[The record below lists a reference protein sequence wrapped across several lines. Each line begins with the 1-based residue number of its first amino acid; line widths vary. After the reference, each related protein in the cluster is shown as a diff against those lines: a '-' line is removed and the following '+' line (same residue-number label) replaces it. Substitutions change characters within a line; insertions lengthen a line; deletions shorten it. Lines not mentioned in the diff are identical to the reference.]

1 MHIVLPRS
9 SPIFSLCLS
18 VNVVILV
25 LLAVAFLIIVERN
38 LLNLSEFFYKERPG
52 MFTVMECIA
61 LKWDLGNSFANPVF
75 SIQMQMLFSPLSRS
89 CPQI

>member
-1 MHIVLPRS
+1 MQIVLPRS
-9 SPIFSLCLS
+9 SPICSLCLS

-38 LLNLSEFFYKERPG
+38 LLNLSELLYKESPG
-52 MFTVMECIA
+52 MFTIIDCIA
-61 LKWDLGNSFANPVF
+61 MKLGLGNSFANLVF
-75 SIQMQMLFSPLSRS
+75 SIQIQMLFSLLNRN